1 MTGTGGGPSG
11 TSGGAGGVLGLDRR
25 DRIALVTVAAATLMV
40 AVVNALSVADE
51 MTEAGLKVDAW
62 EPWVWELTSAVF
74 WMLIALPLIRLLRRV
89 RPPSVGWPVAIAAVL
104 LISVPVC
111 ALHMGFLGLSR
122 SAVYALLG
130 RGYGYDWS
138 WSQTVYEWRK
148 DVLSVAIF
156 AILAFVIDRLTAEP
170 AAASAAPPPFRLEVR
185 DGSRTLWFAPA
196 EIERVEAAGNY
207 VELHTATGPVLHRA
221 TLAQV
226 ADSLAPHGFVRI
238 HRSRLV
244 RRDAVASVT
253 TTPSGDFEA
262 RLASGATVA
271 GSRRFR
277 ADLAS

>member
-1 MTGTGGGPSG
+1 MTGTGGGRSG
-11 TSGGAGGVLGLDRR
+11 TDGGRWLARR

-51 MTEAGLKVDAW
+51 MTEAGLTVDAW

-74 WMLIALPLIRLLRRV
+74 WILIALPLIRLLRRV
-89 RPPSVGWPVAIAAVL
+89 RPPRVGWPAAVGAVL
-104 LISVPVC
+104 LLSVPVC
-111 ALHMGFLGLSR
+111 ALHMGFLALSR
-122 SAVYALLG
+122 GAAYALLG
-130 RGYGYDWS
+130 LSYTYDWS

-156 AILAFVIDRLTAEP
+156 AILSFVIDQLTAAP
-170 AAASAAPPPFRLEVR
+170 AAAPPPSFRLEVR

-207 VELHTATGPVLHRA
+207 VELHTAAGPVLHRA
-221 TLAQV
+221 TLAAV
-226 ADSLAPHGFVRI
+226 ADILAAHGFVRI

-244 RRDAVASVT
+244 RRDAVTAVT

-262 RLASGATVA
+262 RLSSGATVA

-277 ADLAS
+277 ADLKA

>member
-11 TSGGAGGVLGLDRR
+11 TSGGLNRR
-25 DRIALVTVAAATLMV
+25 DRIALVTVASATLMV
-40 AVVNALSVADE
+40 AVVNALSVTDE
-51 MTEAGLKVDAW
+51 MTEAGLRINAW

-74 WMLIALPLIRLLRRV
+74 WILVALPLIRLLRRV
-89 RPPSVGWPVAIAAVL
+89 RPPRTGWPMAIAAIL

-111 ALHMGFLGLSR
+111 ALHMGFLALSRGALYAALGLSY
-122 SAVYALLG
+122 S
-130 RGYGYDWS
+130 YDWS

-148 DVLSVAIF
+148 DLLSVAIF
-156 AILAFVIDRLTAEP
+156 AILSFVVDRLTAEP
-170 AAASAAPPPFRLEVR
+170 AAAAPPQTFRLEVR
-185 DGSRTLWFAPA
+185 DGSRTLWLAPA

-207 VELHTATGPVLHRA
+207 VELVTASSTVLHRA
-221 TLAQV
+221 TLATV
-226 ADSLAPHGFVRI
+226 ADQLASHGFVRI

-244 RRDAVASVT
+244 RRDAVTAVT

-277 ADLAS
+277 ADLKA